1 MVLTIKVPL
10 KLNSADTI
18 DFSAVK
24 HYIWFVNLNLTG
36 ILTPKSLARLENLV
50 LPGFDGVP
58 ISDVLS
64 FIAKG
69 FRKGVMVTRA
79 SSIAFNLLLAMTPA
93 SIFLFSLIPFVP
105 IPNFQQEMIR
115 LFENILP
122 ANVYRFLESSIVDIV
137 TRKSEGLLI
146 IMLFA
151 TIVFSTN
158 GIHAVINAFV
168 VSAHSF
174 QARSWVNQRKI
185 SLVLLLI
192 IVFMFSLAG
201 FIVIFGKQGLDSLVE
216 LHVIEKNIVISLII
230 FAKWILVVMLLFLAI
245 SFLYYFAPAKKSEFR
260 FFSAGST
267 TATILFIISSLGF
280 SAYVNNFGL
289 YNKFYGSLGT
299 LLVVML
305 WLYLNSI
312 AILIGFELNVSIKH
326 AKEEGRKRS
335 LQADS

>member
-1 MVLTIKVPL
+1 MDIQGRNTSKR
-10 KLNSADTI
+10 KA
-18 DFSAVK
+18 
-24 HYIWFVNLNLTG
+24 W
-36 ILTPKSLARLENLV
+36 LENIV
-50 LPGFDGVP
+50 LPGFDGIP
-58 ISDVLS
+58 ITEVLS
-64 FIAKG
+64 FVAQG

-79 SSIAFNLLLAMTPA
+79 SSIAFNLLLALIPA
-93 SIFLFSLIPFVP
+93 SIFLFSLIPFIP
-105 IPNFQQEMIR
+105 IPNFQEEMIR

-122 ANVYRFLESSIVDIV
+122 ENVYRFLESSIVDIV

-174 QARSWVNQRKI
+174 QTRSWVNQRKI

-201 FIVIFGKQGLDSLVE
+201 FIVIFGKQGLNSLVE
-216 LHVIEKNIVISLII
+216 LHIIERNIVKSLLI
-230 FAKWILVVMLLFLAI
+230 FAEWIIVVLLLFLAI
-245 SFLYYFAPAKKSEFR
+245 SFLYYFAPAKKTDFR

-267 TATILFIISSLGF
+267 TATILFLLSSLGF

-305 WLYLNSI
+305 WVYLNSI

-326 AKEEGRKRS
+326 AKEEANRKNQEGCS
-335 LQADS
+335 

>member
-1 MVLTIKVPL
+1 MDIQGRNTSKR
-10 KLNSADTI
+10 KA
-18 DFSAVK
+18 
-24 HYIWFVNLNLTG
+24 W
-36 ILTPKSLARLENLV
+36 LENIV
-50 LPGFDGVP
+50 LPGFDGIP
-58 ISDVLS
+58 ITEVLS
-64 FIAKG
+64 FVAQG

-79 SSIAFNLLLAMTPA
+79 SSIAFNLLLALIPA
-93 SIFLFSLIPFVP
+93 SIFLFSLIPFIP
-105 IPNFQQEMIR
+105 IPNFQEEMIR

-122 ANVYRFLESSIVDIV
+122 ENVYRFLESSIVDIV

-201 FIVIFGKQGLDSLVE
+201 FIVIFGKQGLNSLVE
-216 LHVIEKNIVISLII
+216 LHIIERNIVKSLLI
-230 FAKWILVVMLLFLAI
+230 FAEWIIVVLLLFLAI
-245 SFLYYFAPAKKSEFR
+245 SFLYYFAPAKKTDFR

-267 TATILFIISSLGF
+267 TATILFLLSSLGF

-326 AKEEGRKRS
+326 AKEEANRKNQEGCS
-335 LQADS
+335 

>member
-1 MVLTIKVPL
+1 MDIQGRNTSKR
-10 KLNSADTI
+10 KA
-18 DFSAVK
+18 
-24 HYIWFVNLNLTG
+24 W
-36 ILTPKSLARLENLV
+36 LENLV
-50 LPGFDGVP
+50 LPGFDGIP
-58 ISDVLS
+58 ITEVLS
-64 FIAKG
+64 FVIQG

-79 SSIAFNLLLAMTPA
+79 SSIAFNLLLALIPA
-93 SIFLFSLIPFVP
+93 SIFLFSLIPFIP
-105 IPNFQQEMIR
+105 IPNFQEEMIR

-122 ANVYRFLESSIVDIV
+122 ENVYRFLESSIVDIV

-174 QARSWVNQRKI
+174 QTRSWVNQRKI

-201 FIVIFGKQGLDSLVE
+201 FIVIFGKQGLNSLVE
-216 LHVIEKNIVISLII
+216 LHIIERNIVKSLLI
-230 FAKWILVVMLLFLAI
+230 FAEWIIVVLLLFLAI
-245 SFLYYFAPAKKSEFR
+245 SFLYYFAPAKKTDFR

-267 TATILFIISSLGF
+267 TATILFILSSLGF

-312 AILIGFELNVSIKH
+312 AILIGFELNVSIKC
-326 AKEEGRKRS
+326 AKEEANRKNQEGCS
-335 LQADS
+335 

>member
-1 MVLTIKVPL
+1 MDIQGRNTSKR
-10 KLNSADTI
+10 KA
-18 DFSAVK
+18 
-24 HYIWFVNLNLTG
+24 W
-36 ILTPKSLARLENLV
+36 LENLV
-50 LPGFDGVP
+50 LPGFDGIP
-58 ISDVLS
+58 ITEVLS
-64 FIAKG
+64 FVAQG

-79 SSIAFNLLLAMTPA
+79 SSIAFNLLLALIPA
-93 SIFLFSLIPFVP
+93 SIFLFSLIPFIP
-105 IPNFQQEMIR
+105 IPNFQEEMIR

-122 ANVYRFLESSIVDIV
+122 ENVYRFLESSIVDIV

-174 QARSWVNQRKI
+174 QTRSWVNQRKI

-201 FIVIFGKQGLDSLVE
+201 FIVIFGKQGLNSLVE
-216 LHVIEKNIVISLII
+216 LHIIERNIVKSLLI
-230 FAKWILVVMLLFLAI
+230 FAEWIIVVLLLFLAI
-245 SFLYYFAPAKKSEFR
+245 SFLYYFAPAKKTDFR

-267 TATILFIISSLGF
+267 TATILFILSSLGF

-312 AILIGFELNVSIKH
+312 AILIGFELNVSIKC
-326 AKEEGRKRS
+326 AKEEANRKNQEGCS
-335 LQADS
+335 